1 MKTTFK
7 ILLTCLSI
15 LWLNSSCSKDDSP
28 ILIIDDYFTTIDENP
43 INDQLIGTIPL
54 EINLNGLSRYTYTI
68 ISQSV
73 ENAIILRHGIT
84 GAEEKIISVY
94 VNDETVFDFETNP
107 VIMATIKVNAG
118 SLKLDFSLEIHDT
131 KTITVTINL
140 NDLPD

>member
-43 INDQLIGTIPL
+43 ISDQLIGTIPS
-54 EINLNGLSRYTYTI
+54 ELNSNRKLHYSFTI

-73 ENAIILRHGIT
+73 EKAILLGNGGYFST
-84 GAEEKIISVY
+84 EMISIY
-94 VNDETVFDFETNP
+94 VNDAAVFDFETNP
-107 VIMATIKVNAG
+107 VIVATIKVNAV
-118 SLKLDFSLEIHDT
+118 SYNLDFSQEIHDT

>member
-73 ENAIILRHGIT
+73 ENAIILRHG
-84 GAEEKIISVY
+84 EKIISVY